1 MPRVL
6 SVVAPANGS
15 GKTSL
20 IVTVLR
26 AWPGAF
32 TAVKASTVYRDGRHC
47 PRSNSGCA
55 CRRLTG
61 EFTVITEPEVIA
73 QPGTDTGKMVEA
85 GAARTLWCLCRPGSH
100 MAMWR
105 AVTGEHLLPEER
117 VLAEGT
123 GILSVVQPEE
133 MVLVVS
139 AAPPRERWKESTRA
153 LAERASFIVVNHPE
167 GAERAESERLAAEL
181 GTWTARP
188 ITIQDVSR
196 PLREW
201 TDGSMAR
208 IASAFAG
215 AAPAGRLAR

>member
-1 MPRVL
+1 MARVL
-6 SVVAPANGS
+6 SIVAPANGS

-20 IVTVLR
+20 IVTLLR

-73 QPGTDTGKMVEA
+73 QPGTDTGKMAEA

-105 AVTGEHLLPEER
+105 AVTGEILHPGER

-123 GILSVVQPEE
+123 GILSVMQPEDL
-133 MVLVVS
+133 VLVAS
-139 AAPPRERWKESTRA
+139 AGPPRDRWKESTRA
-153 LAERASFIVVNHPE
+153 LAERSSLIVVNHPP
-167 GAERAESERLAAEL
+167 GAERTEAERLAAEL
-181 GTWTARP
+181 GGWTARP
-188 ITIQDVSR
+188 LVIQDVSR
-196 PLREW
+196 PLSEW
-201 TDGSMAR
+201 ADGSMAR

-215 AAPAGRLAR
+215 AAPAARHAP